1 MKKRIL
7 KNNRALSRCLGV
19 ALAVLLFTSAIALC
33 SCESDLDEANA
44 ALAEANEYQKEAE
57 AILARFKSFS
67 SDWESIFESGRI
79 GPEQLS
85 AANQLIEQRE
95 ADFEALQETLK
106 KWEDKW
112 KYIQGLN
119 LRAELQQY
127 VKLKLDSVKCWRDYC
142 DGCLL
147 PLIKSYKG
155 LVELM
160 SSGKSGAELSA
171 KVAEIASYVEAS
183 KTKLEECKAAE
194 KQADDFFIEKKLG
207 KMGSSKKE

>member
-1 MKKRIL
+1 MRKRIL
-7 KNNRALSRCLGV
+7 KNNRTLSRCLGL
-19 ALAVLLFTSAIALC
+19 ALAALLLASASVLC
-33 SCESDLDEANA
+33 SCENDREEANA

-57 AILARFKSFS
+57 AILERFRSFP
-67 SDWESIFESGRI
+67 SDWESIFASGRT
-79 GPEQLS
+79 GPEQLN
-85 AANQLIEQRE
+85 AASQLIEQRE
-95 ADFEALQETLK
+95 ADFETLQETLK
-106 KWEDKW
+106 KWENKW
-112 KYIQGLN
+112 KYIQGLG

-160 SSGKSGAELSA
+160 SSGKPAAELSA